1 MLTRIVRHHSRV
13 LQAPLTTDPTTT
25 AAVDFREAAGGAVAV
40 PTDSGITTITYYA
53 AVMPG
58 REPLPLCDAAGNAV
72 AQTVAAGNVY
82 ALPDACFGIGL
93 LVPVADTDGVVAF
106 SLKG

>member
-13 LQAPLTTDPTTT
+13 LQAQLTTDPATT
-25 AAVDFREAAGGAVAV
+25 ATLDFREAAGGAIAV
-40 PTDSGITTITYYA
+40 PADSGITAVMYYA

-72 AQTVAAGNVY
+72 VQTIVAGNVY
-82 ALPDACFGIGL
+82 ALPDACFGVGL
-93 LVPVADTDGVVAF
+93 LAAVADADGVVSF